1 LRLKEAGFP
10 ECTPFDFEQNAS
22 FSENMIILSAFGYNI
37 CGEVNAVKISSKE
50 ECGIRCMI
58 QLASRGGES
67 EVVTVK
73 EIAEHEGLSPAYVGK
88 LLWALSRSGLTESVR
103 GIDGGYRLARPAER
117 ISLGEI
123 VRALSGTP
131 RKVRFCGEFPG
142 GSVACAHD
150 QNCSLQPLW
159 SKITLYVQ
167 NLLDETPLS
176 ELIQRDRSVRKQ
188 AVSS

>member
-1 LRLKEAGFP
+1 
-10 ECTPFDFEQNAS
+10 
-22 FSENMIILSAFGYNI
+22 MIILSAFGYNI
-37 CGEVNAVKISSKE
+37 CGEVNEVKISSKE

-73 EIAEHEGLSPAYVGK
+73 EIAEHEGLSAAYVGK

-103 GIDGGYRLARPAER
+103 GVDGGYRLARPAEE

-123 VRALSGTP
+123 VRALSGNS
-131 RKVRFCGEFPG
+131 KKAGFCGEFPG
-142 GSVACAHD
+142 GGVVCAHD
-150 QNCSLQPLW
+150 RNCSLQPLW
-159 SKITLYVQ
+159 SRIMLYVQ

-176 ELIQRDRSVRKQ
+176 DLIQRERSVRKH
-188 AVSS
+188 AASS